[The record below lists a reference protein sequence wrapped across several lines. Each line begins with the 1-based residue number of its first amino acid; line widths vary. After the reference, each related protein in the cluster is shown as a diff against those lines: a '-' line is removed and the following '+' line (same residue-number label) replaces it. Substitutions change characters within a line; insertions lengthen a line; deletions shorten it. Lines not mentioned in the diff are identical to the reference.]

1 MNTYAA
7 DLHTHTIASGHAYS
21 TIKEMAIA
29 AEEKGIRLLGITEH
43 SKGMPGSCQDI
54 YFSNLRVVD
63 RKIGEVE
70 LAMGVE
76 LNIIDYDGNV
86 DMDRSLLKRMDIAI
100 ASMHGPCIH
109 PGTKAENTNAYI
121 KCCENP
127 LIHII
132 GHPDDGRYPVDFDA
146 LTDAALATHTLLEL
160 NNNSLDPDNFRL
172 NTWENVF
179 AVTIYSRQNAS
190 IQGVIRNSRGSACF
204 RSGMEVLRMICECL
218 PA

>member
-63 RKIGEVE
+63 RKIGEVA

-160 NNNSLDPDNFRL
+160 NNNSLDPQTENR
-172 NTWENVF
+172 NPKKGTNVF
-179 AVTIYSRQNAS
+179 NDIPKRDYDFDELEKQLLAR
-190 IQGVIRNSRGSACF
+190 R
-204 RSGMEVLRMICECL
+204 
-218 PA
+218 